1 MISVPIRDMSGGEC
15 GKFEDSQA
23 VVVKQWECPEIRTK
37 QIVGFL
43 QSVGL
48 YGQTVLLATE
58 GVDRNVHRSARN
70 IAGVMVL
77 PAADLNAFALLRQR
91 HLVIPV
97 AEMDRI
103 LGR

>member
-1 MISVPIRDMSGGEC
+1 MSTVRVALANLRVPTTREES
-15 GKFEDSQA
+15 
-23 VVVKQWECPEIRTK
+23 
-37 QIVGFL
+37 
-43 QSVGL
+43 
-48 YGQTVLLATE
+48 VLLATE

-77 PAADLNAFALLRQR
+77 PGADLNAFALLRQR